1 MIRAMSALLIVRSGS
16 LQGQR
21 IRLKSDLTRL
31 GRKAENDIVFSDHLV
46 SSNHA
51 EIRRSGGEYL
61 LVDCGSTN
69 GTFVGGKPVTRM
81 RLGNRDKFE
90 LGEGGPVVEFRTEG
104 EEGGDRPR
112 LCPISGSWQG
122 GEPIALT
129 GARTTIGRGAGN
141 DIVVGREAGS
151 VVSSEHALILIEDE
165 SCRIQDLDSS
175 NGTYVNGER
184 IDAVRLHDGDR
195 VELGSGGPVFEYR
208 AAGTARKGRKPDE
221 REGERMFRKLERAA
235 RGGRAGEQTMLMLH
249 AANRFHKR
257 RRWPLLLVSA
267 VLLAG
272 GLGALYLY
280 YQKAQ
285 ENRRIRES
293 AEEVFYQMRV
303 LQADLVR
310 YRDTMGPEEAQRR
323 SGELIRIRRAYDDF
337 LKNLGL
343 YEGKTPVQQAIM
355 RLARNLGET
364 DLDVPPDFIQTTLLY
379 VEKWRSTPRLRN
391 ALDRAKQRSLPRI
404 IRTALDQYGLPRE
417 FFFVPL
423 QESSYD
429 ATQVGPPTR
438 FGYAKGLW
446 QLIPPTAVQYHLR
459 LGPWKDDARFDPLDQ
474 RHDELNSTQ
483 AAVRYLADLYS
494 TKAAASGLLVIAAY
508 NYGQTRIITRLDQL
522 PNDPRERNF
531 WKFYRSGWLPEETR
545 DYVMAIFSAALIC
558 EKPDLFQM
566 NIEPVFS
573 GW

>member
-1 MIRAMSALLIVRSGS
+1 MSATLIVRSGS

-21 IRLKSDLTRL
+21 IRLNSKITRL
-31 GRKAENDIVFSDHLV
+31 GRKAGNEVVFSDHLV
-46 SSNHA
+46 SSSHA
-51 EIRRSGGEYL
+51 EIRRSGNEYH

-69 GTFVGGKPVTRM
+69 GTYIEGKAVTRV
-81 RLGNRDKFE
+81 RLENRDRFE

-104 EEGGDRPR
+104 DETADRPR
-112 LCPISGSWQG
+112 LNPLSGAWQSG
-122 GEPIALT
+122 TEPIALS
-129 GARTTIGRGAGN
+129 GSRTSIGRGAGN
-141 DIVVGREAGS
+141 DIVVGRESGS
-151 VVSSEHALILIEDE
+151 VVSSEHALILLDGD

-175 NGTYVNGER
+175 NGTYVNGEK
-184 IDAVRLHDGDR
+184 IDTARLHDGDR

-208 AAGTARKGRKPDE
+208 AAGARRNTRKPDE

-235 RGGRAGEQTMLMLH
+235 KGGRAGEQTLLFLH

-272 GLGALYLY
+272 GLAALYLY

-285 ENRRIRES
+285 ENRRIRAS
-293 AEEVFYQMRV
+293 AEEVFYQMRA

-310 YRDTMGPEEAQRR
+310 YRDTMQPEEAQRR

-391 ALDRAKQRSLPRI
+391 ALERAKQRSLPRI
-404 IRTALDQYGLPRE
+404 IGTALDQYGLPRE
-417 FFFVPL
+417 LFFVPL

-438 FGYAKGLW
+438 FGFAKGLW
-446 QLIPPTAVQYHLR
+446 QLIPPTALQYRLR
-459 LGPWKDDARFDPLDQ
+459 LGPLKDEARFDPLDQ
-474 RHDELNSTQ
+474 RHDELSSTQ
-483 AAVRYLADLYS
+483 AAVRYLADLYA
-494 TKAAASGLLVIAAY
+494 TKAAASGLLVIASY

-531 WKFYRSGWLPEETR
+531 WKFYRSGWLPPETR

-566 NIEPVFS
+566 NIDPVFS
-573 GW
+573 GL